1 MWSGGFPFLLFAE
14 ICRSALG
21 GSLLRRSY
29 VALRTVVDGECVH
42 LFRRQLCCNCA
53 HLLVD
58 VVLAHALG
66 ESRKLAFDVSGVLA
80 LQRRRSEL
88 VGAGTMTG

>member
-29 VALRTVVDGECVH
+29 VTLRTVVDGECVH
-42 LFRRQLCCNCA
+42 LFRR
-53 HLLVD
+53 
-58 VVLAHALG
+58 
-66 ESRKLAFDVSGVLA
+66 
-80 LQRRRSEL
+80 
-88 VGAGTMTG
+88 